1 MPVVFYRKQERA
13 IGVRQLNLEMM
24 QGSQSHLLYGSAI
37 SAISKQQV
45 EADQKGQHKGQNA
58 QQHAFMVA
66 AESLELIKQ
75 VG

>member
-45 EADQKGQHKGQNA
+45 EADQKGQRGGQHA
-58 QQHAFMVA
+58 QQHASYGRGRNLKFN
-66 AESLELIKQ
+66 
-75 VG
+75 

>member
-45 EADQKGQHKGQNA
+45 EADQKG
-58 QQHAFMVA
+58 
-66 AESLELIKQ
+66 
-75 VG
+75 

>member
-1 MPVVFYRKQERA
+1 
-13 IGVRQLNLEMM
+13 MM
-24 QGSQSHLLYGSAI
+24 KDGQSHLLYGSGI

-66 AESLELIKQ
+66 AETLELLKR